1 MRISIIHMKTREC
14 LNEVLSSARQKIY
27 EAALQK
33 PNFIALPE
41 YFSIP
46 GFIDKYMSA
55 EAIYLQ
61 TYEPTVNL
69 LREIS
74 KKFKDIYIVGGTII
88 EREGFSYYNT
98 CTIWRNGCR
107 LASYRKRN
115 LIGIEEKIGLSKA
128 ESPLVLETEICK
140 VGVLICADIF
150 DQKAVDQTVKHG
162 AEVIFLPV
170 AALHAHPHVEGHPLT
185 ERIASEKKVVIVKV
199 GNVRS
204 GAKGG
209 RSAVITPWGVISEAD
224 DSYMDAVLTVDLDL
238 EKLRSLR

>member
-1 MRISIIHMKTREC
+1 MKTRES
-14 LNEVLSSARQKIY
+14 LNEVLLIARQKIC
-27 EAALQK
+27 EAARQK

-41 YFSIP
+41 YFSVP
-46 GFIDKYMSA
+46 GFIEKYASA

-61 TYEPTVNL
+61 TYEPTINF
-69 LREIS
+69 LREVS
-74 KKFKDIYIVGGTII
+74 NEFRDIYIVGGTII
-88 EREGFSYYNT
+88 ERDGPSFYNT
-98 CTIWRNGCR
+98 CTIWKDGCR

-128 ESPLVLETEICK
+128 DSSLVVETELCK
-140 VGVLICADIF
+140 IGVLICADIF
-150 DQKAVDQTVKHG
+150 DQKVVDQTVNHG

-185 ERIASEKKVVIVKV
+185 EKIALEKKIVIVKV

-224 DSYMDAVLTVDLDL
+224 DSPTDIVLTVDLDL
-238 EKLRSLR
+238 GRLRRLRSSFQ